1 MVALCFA
8 IVAFSIN
15 VALCLAIVAFSINLF
30 SMSGVGSVYNYDDD
44 NDNADMMMMYVRMYV
59 YVFYMHVVKLCIM
72 FLLELLKMLKDKL
85 PANNN

>member
-44 NDNADMMMMYVRMYV
+44 NDNADMMMMYVVCTYVCICILYACCETMYNV
-59 YVFYMHVVKLCIM
+59 PFRTSQNAERQVACK
-72 FLLELLKMLKDKL
+72 
-85 PANNN
+85 